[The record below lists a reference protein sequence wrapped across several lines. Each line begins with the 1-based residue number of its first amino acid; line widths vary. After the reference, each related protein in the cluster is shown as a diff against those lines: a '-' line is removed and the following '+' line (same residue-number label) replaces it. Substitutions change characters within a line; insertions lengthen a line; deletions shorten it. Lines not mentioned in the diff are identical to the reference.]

1 MSPLR
6 LRTSRGDDI
15 AAGPL
20 TQHTRWRIGT
30 KAYGIVFLTL
40 VAILLGLAI
49 ASFQKRFTPVAM
61 VTLETS
67 RLGSQLQEAAD
78 VKLRG
83 MLVGEVRTIEVTPS
97 GARLHLAIQPEQL
110 GQIPANVNARLLQK
124 TLFGERFV
132 DLVTVA
138 APSARTLRAG
148 DVITQDRSAVAIEL
162 ETVTENLYPLLRTVQ
177 PAKLA
182 TTLGALATTLDGRG
196 ERLGQNLVLVE
207 RYFSALNPV
216 LPTLQRDI
224 SLLATTLESYAAL
237 TPDLVRLTEAL
248 RVTNETVVEKD
259 QQLASF
265 LVETAGFANT
275 TAGFLRDNEQRI
287 IQVGRVQRPTLQVL
301 AKYAPVYPCMAEGL
315 TNWIPRISEAF
326 SGGTFHITLEVVQ
339 PREPYRVGEG
349 PRWGEKRGP
358 NCYGLPS
365 PKNSQANPFAGNH
378 FDDGTRPA
386 AYAHSALPTAFL
398 TNASGGTDSGLAGTA
413 EEQLVVDSL
422 LAPAPDGEPRPSA
435 IQTLLAG
442 PMMRGSVVST
452 R

>member
-1 MSPLR
+1 MSG
-6 LRTSRGDDI
+6 TKDV

-30 KAYGIVFLTL
+30 KAYGVVFLIV
-40 VAILLGLAI
+40 VALLLGLAV
-49 ASFQKRFTPVAM
+49 ASFQQRFTPVVM

-83 MLVGEVRTIEVTPS
+83 LVVGEVRTIEVTPD
-97 GARLHLAIQPEQL
+97 GARLGLAIQPEQVDR
-110 GQIPANVNARLLQK
+110 IPSNVSARLLQK

-132 DLVTVA
+132 DLVPVA
-138 APSARTLRAG
+138 APSPRPLRTG

-162 ETVTENLYPLLRTVQ
+162 ETVTDNLYPLLRTVQ

-196 ERLGQNLVLVE
+196 ERLGRNLVLVD
-207 RYFSALNPV
+207 RYLSALNPV

-224 SLLATTLESYAAL
+224 SLLATTAQTYAAL

-248 RVTNETVVEKD
+248 RVTNRTVVEKD
-259 QQLASF
+259 RQLASF

-287 IQVGRVQRPTLQVL
+287 IEVGRVQRPTLQVL
-301 AKYAPVYPCMAEGL
+301 AKYAPIYPCMAEGL
-315 TNWIPRISEAF
+315 ANWIPRISKAF
-326 SGGTFHITLEVVQ
+326 SGGSFHITLEVVK

-349 PRWGEKRGP
+349 PNWGEKRGP
-358 NCYGLPS
+358 NCFGLPS

-378 FDDGTRPA
+378 FDDGTKPA
-386 AYAHSALPTAFL
+386 SYALSTLPEAFL
-398 TNASGGTDSGLAGTA
+398 TGASAGTDSGLAGTA

-422 LAPAPDGEPRPSA
+422 LAPGGDAGPSA

>member
-6 LRTSRGDDI
+6 LRARRGDGI

-30 KAYGIVFLTL
+30 KVYGIVFLTV

-83 MLVGEVRTIEVTPS
+83 LVVGEVRSIEVTPT
-97 GARLHLAIQPEQL
+97 GTRLHLAIQPDQL

-138 APSARTLRAG
+138 APSGRTLRAG

-196 ERLGQNLVLVE
+196 ERLGQNLVLVD

-224 SLLATTLESYAAL
+224 SLLATTTESYAAL

-248 RVTNETVVEKD
+248 RVTNRTVVDKD

-301 AKYAPVYPCMAEGL
+301 AKYAPVYACMAQGL
-315 TNWIPRISEAF
+315 ANWIPRISQAF

-358 NCYGLPS
+358 HCYGLPS
-365 PKNSQANPFAGNH
+365 PRNSQANPFAGNH

-422 LAPAPDGEPRPSA
+422 LAPTPDEGARPSA

-442 PMMRGSVVST
+442 PMMRGAVVST

>member
-1 MSPLR
+1 
-6 LRTSRGDDI
+6 
-15 AAGPL
+15 
-20 TQHTRWRIGT
+20 
-30 KAYGIVFLTL
+30 
-40 VAILLGLAI
+40 
-49 ASFQKRFTPVAM
+49 
-61 VTLETS
+61 
-67 RLGSQLQEAAD
+67 
-78 VKLRG
+78 
-83 MLVGEVRTIEVTPS
+83 VTPT
-97 GARLHLAIQPEQL
+97 GTRLHLAIQPDQL

-138 APSARTLRAG
+138 APSGRTLRAG

-196 ERLGQNLVLVE
+196 ERLGQNLVLVD

-248 RVTNETVVEKD
+248 RVTNKTVVEKD

-422 LAPAPDGEPRPSA
+422 LAPAPDGEARPSA